1 MALTQYVIE
10 RTYTA
15 PREALYRAFT
25 QPELFAR
32 WVWGDYGKDVRA
44 EIDLKING
52 LIEVTDT
59 DGKQRHRLFRGIFLV
74 IVPDEKLIYTLH
86 WDGDVGYN
94 RGGNVPVD
102 EVLVLDF
109 LPHEQGSLLR
119 YRHMGIPDDGASAPE
134 HERSVRVTLDHL
146 EKLLAAD

>member
-10 RTYTA
+10 RTFSA
-15 PREALYRAFT
+15 PPAAVYRAFT
-25 QPELFAR
+25 DPSLFAK
-32 WVWGDYGKDVRA
+32 WVWGDFGKDVQA

-59 DGKQRHRLFRGIFLV
+59 DGKQRRRLFRGIFLV
-74 IVPDEKLIYTLH
+74 IEPERKLIYTLH

-109 LPHEQGSLLR
+109 LPHDDGCQLR
-119 YRHMGIPDDGASAPE
+119 YRHMGIPDDGVSAPE

-146 EKLLAAD
+146 EKVLAAG